1 MSPCG
6 ANVQEIVQSPSLE
19 LSGPDWIKALSN
31 LVWPQ
36 ADPAQSRR
44 LVQRPPEDPSNL
56 NFAVIT
62 LVINGTLAP
71 LTLRRLLTVYSAK
84 SVLYLLVTPVRRAAN
99 LSRLFF
105 FFKGV
110 LNSGPCAAGNMG
122 AANPAA
128 ASSSALITGS
138 LQHCGNN
145 SERIKYLGWLWFVV
159 FFLVFVGFFFV
170 VVFLLVGCFFYQKY
184 FRVFICLVSK

>member
-1 MSPCG
+1 M
-6 ANVQEIVQSPSLE
+6 
-19 LSGPDWIKALSN
+19 
-31 LVWPQ
+31 
-36 ADPAQSRR
+36 
-44 LVQRPPEDPSNL
+44 
-56 NFAVIT
+56 IT

-145 SERIKYLGWLWFVV
+145 SERIKYLGWLWV
-159 FFLVFVGFFFV
+159 FGFFCCFVGFFFV
-170 VVFLLVGCFFYQKY
+170 VFFFVGWLLFLPEVLQGFYMLG
-184 FRVFICLVSK
+184 F